1 MVGSGVPLLTALETS
16 KAVIANLFLRQALD
30 QAIRQVREGSP
41 LHRALA
47 ADRLFPPLLVHLI
60 ASGEASGTLGRMLER
75 AATQQQNELDR
86 RTAIALGLFEPL
98 LILLM
103 GGLVLMIVLAVLM
116 PIIEINML
124 MK

>member
-1 MVGSGVPLLTALETS
+1 
-16 KAVIANLFLRQALD
+16 
-30 QAIRQVREGSP
+30 
-41 LHRALA
+41 LA